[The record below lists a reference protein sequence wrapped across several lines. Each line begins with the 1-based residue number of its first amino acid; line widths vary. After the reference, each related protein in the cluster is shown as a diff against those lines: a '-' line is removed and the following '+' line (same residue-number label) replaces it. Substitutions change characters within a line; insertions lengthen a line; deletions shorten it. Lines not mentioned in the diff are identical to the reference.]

1 MTSPPPEGPL
11 NISPYSLAIALV
23 LTGCGE
29 EKVQD
34 TANLSTNG
42 SSTTSGTPSSTTG
55 QDQSIQDILNTKCSP
70 CHIGGSQGGGLAL
83 DDGHS
88 ALVGV
93 PSDQVP
99 SMSFVEPG
107 SRDDSYLWRKLQGTY
122 MELGGIGD
130 AMPITGE
137 LSAGQMEQI
146 GSWIDEG
153 APEG

>member
-1 MTSPPPEGPL
+1 MTFSH
-11 NISPYSLAIALV
+11 YSLAIALA

-29 EKVQD
+29 ETVLD
-34 TANLSTNG
+34 TANLTKDG
-42 SSTTSGTPSSTTG
+42 PMTTSATSSTTG
-55 QDQSIQDILNTKCSP
+55 QPQTIQDIWDTKCSP

-83 DDGHS
+83 DDGHN

-99 SMSFVEPG
+99 SMSLVEPG

-130 AMPITGE
+130 SMPITGE
-137 LSAGQMEQI
+137 LSEGQMEQI
-146 GSWIDEG
+146 GSWIDDG
-153 APEG
+153 ALVE